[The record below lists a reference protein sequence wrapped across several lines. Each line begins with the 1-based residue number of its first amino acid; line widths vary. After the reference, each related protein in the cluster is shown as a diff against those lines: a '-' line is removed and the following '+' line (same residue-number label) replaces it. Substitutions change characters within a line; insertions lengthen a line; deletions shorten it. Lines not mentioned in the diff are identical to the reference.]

1 MAVDFKK
8 PLCVTVS
15 NEKVLGICD
24 DAPPS
29 INPAYLSFA
38 NAEEWIAWVDNEQK
52 KEITFTA
59 IDHCVEILRPNGEQ
73 ESSCDGM
80 LNYDRTVKFIELKD
94 RDSGR
99 WLGKAIDQLEITIN
113 TYKASLGLAAFDRYF
128 AYVANKQRPYFKAA
142 STALSQEFEDETG
155 FVLRVEH
162 VIKID

>member
-1 MAVDFKK
+1 MAVDFRK
-8 PLCVTVS
+8 PACVTVTS
-15 NEKVLGICD
+15 EAVFGICD

-29 INPAYLSFA
+29 VDPSYLSFE
-38 NAEEWIAWVDNEQK
+38 NAKEWIAWVDNDQNK
-52 KEITFTA
+52 DVTFTA
-59 IDHCVEILRPNGEQ
+59 IDHCVEILRPNGDQ

-99 WLGKAIDQLEITIN
+99 WLGKGIDQLKMTIKI
-113 TYKASLGLAAFDRYF
+113 YKDDVGLAAFDRYF

-142 STALSQEFEDETG
+142 STTLSQKFEDETG
-155 FVLRVEH
+155 FVFIVEH